1 MDRSCHI
8 AQAVVVPLVT
18 NDAAMVPVRL
28 LLQSEKPS
36 EVLPNF
42 LNLVSYGTL
51 QHAES
56 IPVLCAQ
63 VWYCWCVCVCVC
75 VCACVCVCVWGGGV
89 CVCVCVCASE
99 VRRMLL
105 NLSLVWNIITSRVL
119 LVCKVV
125 CVCV

>member
-18 NDAAMVPVRL
+18 NEAAMVPVRL

-63 VWYCWCVCVCVC
+63 VWYCWCVCVCVF
-75 VCACVCVCVWGGGV
+75 V
-89 CVCVCVCASE
+89 CVCVCGGGGGLWGGVGVGGGVFVGVGGGVGGGC
-99 VRRMLL
+99 L
-105 NLSLVWNIITSRVL
+105 
-119 LVCKVV
+119 
-125 CVCV
+125 CVCLCVRVGSAANAFES